1 MIKKCI
7 FPYVIMGVLLAIGL
21 ISCQEQNRH
30 EAQGEIHADSLIN
43 NAYQA
48 HDYQQLL
55 TLAQQLQTSKELT
68 DMEAYYWQG
77 YAYWSMRQMRLAE
90 MTWKK
95 ALALELRNGESLT
108 YYAKSANRLA
118 GLLLLKTDYES
129 TMRTAIPALE
139 LMEQAAYDN
148 NSDYAYLLITVGSCQ
163 LKLNRLQEA
172 AENYEQAF
180 RKYLQ
185 VIESDN
191 NLSNYTSAIA
201 GIVTIT
207 DNYLTSKCFEQANAW
222 ISHFDELLRSY
233 EKHPKANAV
242 YLDKQRARLNLYRA
256 CALEGLGQHAEAS
269 RAYRTALLTD
279 YAKTGDGKLEATNYL
294 VSAQRWNEAAQNFRA
309 LDEQLKKYDM
319 VFTLD
324 IIQSY
329 LLPKYRA
336 NVGAHQNDTAL
347 AVANQLCTAL
357 DSAIIWQKKDDMA
370 ELATIY
376 DTQQKEAEIAQQRAD
391 LSHQRFVATIIALT
405 LLIVFFVL
413 FIFFRHRAACRLEAA
428 YRELEEK
435 NDQLLLANAKAEES
449 SRMKTNFIQQ
459 ISHEIRTPLNILS
472 GFTQVIT
479 APDMQLDTAT
489 KKDINRQ
496 ITENTNRIT
505 RLVNKMLELSDA
517 SSQTV
522 IKRDDTI
529 PAVQIAAEA
538 VDKVGIASDATLA
551 FDFDVRPEV
560 ENIMLTTHLNQAV
573 RALTLLLD
581 NGRKFLTAPGKNQ
594 NSPSSSDAASRGI
607 VRLRVELT
615 GDTSATTTMVS
626 FVVEDTGIG
635 VPPEEA
641 EHIFDEFV
649 QLNDYYEG
657 TGIGLTVA
665 RSIARRLGGDV
676 QLDTAYTEGARFVF
690 TLPA

>member
-1 MIKKCI
+1 VRLEK
-7 FPYVIMGVLLAIGL
+7 
-21 ISCQEQNRH
+21 
-30 EAQGEIHADSLIN
+30 
-43 NAYQA
+43 
-48 HDYQQLL
+48 
-55 TLAQQLQTSKELT
+55 
-68 DMEAYYWQG
+68 AYYD
-77 YAYWSMRQMRLAE
+77 
-90 MTWKK
+90 
-95 ALALELRNGESLT
+95 LE
-108 YYAKSANRLA
+108 
-118 GLLLLKTDYES
+118 
-129 TMRTAIPALE
+129 
-139 LMEQAAYDN
+139 
-148 NSDYAYLLITVGSCQ
+148 
-163 LKLNRLQEA
+163 
-172 AENYEQAF
+172 
-180 RKYLQ
+180 
-185 VIESDN
+185 
-191 NLSNYTSAIA
+191 
-201 GIVTIT
+201 
-207 DNYLTSKCFEQANAW
+207 
-222 ISHFDELLRSY
+222 
-233 EKHPKANAV
+233 
-242 YLDKQRARLNLYRA
+242 
-256 CALEGLGQHAEAS
+256 
-269 RAYRTALLTD
+269 
-279 YAKTGDGKLEATNYL
+279 
-294 VSAQRWNEAAQNFRA
+294 
-309 LDEQLKKYDM
+309 
-319 VFTLD
+319 
-324 IIQSY
+324 
-329 LLPKYRA
+329 RA
-336 NVGAHQNDTAL
+336 NV
-347 AVANQLCTAL
+347 
-357 DSAIIWQKKDDMA
+357 
-370 ELATIY
+370 
-376 DTQQKEAEIAQQRAD
+376 R
-391 LSHQRFVATIIALT
+391 
-405 LLIVFFVL
+405 
-413 FIFFRHRAACRLEAA
+413 
-428 YRELEEK
+428 
-435 NDQLLLANAKAEES
+435 AEES

-489 KKDINRQ
+489 KKDINWQ

-522 IKRDDTI
+522 IKRDDTV

-538 VDKVGIASDATLA
+538 VDKVGFASDATLA

-594 NSPSSSDAASRGI
+594 NCPSSSDAANRGT